1 MMGTTRLEEFWP
13 LYLRAH
19 RNRYTRG
26 AHYVGI
32 GCGVLLAILG
42 AATLN
47 PWLLLVATGSALA
60 VTVASHW
67 VFEGRRP
74 LLLINPL
81 FGALC
86 DLRMFFL
93 AITGRLEAELS
104 RYGIVTESV
113 VARSPMRRGRIHGG
127 ETEPISWRRDASG
140 RASDSFRREDSLGPR
155 NGRWESRC

>member
-1 MMGTTRLEEFWP
+1 MRTTKLGEFWP

-19 RNRYTRG
+19 RNRYTRA

-32 GCGVLLAILG
+32 GCGMLLAIIG
-42 AATLN
+42 AATLK
-47 PWLLLVATGSALA
+47 PWLLLAATGCALA

-74 LLLINPL
+74 LFLINPL
-81 FGALC
+81 LGAIC

-104 RYGIVTESV
+104 RYGIVTETI
-113 VARSPMRRGRIHGG
+113 VALSPMRRLQIHAG
-127 ETEPISWRRDASG
+127 ESEPISWRRDASE
-140 RASDSFRREDSLGPR
+140 RTSDSFRREDNPEPR
-155 NGRWESRC
+155 NGHWESRC